1 MRSMTLRLA
10 LFTWSICAAAA
21 PVSLAQGMQPSSPP
35 DPDELAASYMRA
47 FNARDASTLAAHF
60 AEDALLM
67 PPDTASIRGRA
78 NIEAAYRARF
88 PIVVGQLD
96 MRRLDVIHSVDR
108 ATVIGRFSLTPE
120 RNDAGARPAHGKY
133 LVIYRRYGEGW
144 LIEYQIVNYD
154 EPLPR

>member
-1 MRSMTLRLA
+1 M
-10 LFTWSICAAAA
+10 
-21 PVSLAQGMQPSSPP
+21 AQRQEPPSKP
-35 DPDELAASYMRA
+35 DPDELSAGYTRA
-47 FNARDASTLAAHF
+47 FNSRNATSLAAFF

-88 PIVVGQLD
+88 PIVVGRLE

-120 RNDAGARPAHGKY
+120 QNDAGARTAHGKY
-133 LVIYRRYGEGW
+133 VVVYRRYGEQW